1 MAKPP
6 GELRWSEDV
15 AVMKRRSMK
24 QLQQSIE
31 YSQAGDAGV
40 GGSNLRDKI
49 YWLLQK
55 VSCDV
60 TCKLVLKLT
69 LVCSGRQG

>member
-24 QLQQSIE
+24 QLRQSIG

-40 GGSNLRDKI
+40 GGRSLRDKI

-55 VSCDV
+55 VSCDAMC
-60 TCKLVLKLT
+60 TLVLKLT